1 MRSKKRWRKRR
12 AAAAVMRVGAPR
24 AVARE
29 AAAARAEALRA
40 MAREAAM
47 AEAPLV
53 AVLLAWL
60 A

>member
-1 MRSKKRWRKRR
+1 
-12 AAAAVMRVGAPR
+12 MRVGAPR